1 MEPHSPIKGHAAS
14 FFCAFLGAK
23 MEQFIRYSVL
33 PPFGRRSFYFKLL
46 SQLHHRKNRGTQRFV
61 CLRFVY
67 QAFRAF

>member
-1 MEPHSPIKGHAAS
+1 MEPHGPIKGHTAS
-14 FFCAFLGAK
+14 FFYTFLGAK

-33 PPFGRRSFYFKLL
+33 PPFGRLSFCFKSL
-46 SQLHHRKNRGTQRFV
+46 SHLHRRKNGGTQRFV